1 MSKAFAALLARRF
14 APLDF
19 LTIPGF
25 PHPIP
30 SIDIWGDH
38 LPRFAEKK
46 EDNPSDHLIR
56 FHQCMVQLNIHDEDV
71 LMKMFMYL
79 LEGDAHEWYRS
90 LLFSSISSL
99 KKNHTTFHHR
109 CERFFS
115 QEFLLEHYCEEFML
129 YDKDESF
136 SSSSSSHYCTYE
148 KLIIPITNH
157 TDQLPISQ
165 IELTTNVGSHQIS
178 DLQIKGNHNRYGDKY
193 DDQIFKLVCDSS
205 RSATKVEL
213 PTFNTEISERSQ
225 QRQQHFSSQL
235 KQQEYHFS
243 P

>member
-1 MSKAFAALLARRF
+1 
-14 APLDF
+14 
-19 LTIPGF
+19 
-25 PHPIP
+25 
-30 SIDIWGDH
+30 
-38 LPRFAEKK
+38 
-46 EDNPSDHLIR
+46 
-56 FHQCMVQLNIHDEDV
+56 
-71 LMKMFMYL
+71 
-79 LEGDAHEWYRS
+79 
-90 LLFSSISSL
+90 
-99 KKNHTTFHHR
+99 
-109 CERFFS
+109 
-115 QEFLLEHYCEEFML
+115 ML

-136 SSSSSSHYCTYE
+136 SASSSSHYCTSE

-178 DLQIKGNHNRYGDKY
+178 DLQIKGNHNRYGDKD

-213 PTFNTEISERSQ
+213 PTFNTEISESNQ

-243 P
+243 PYKHVVSNYGEEQSDIFQTGISAFSWNNNKGRYFFGALLTLLLTTWSL